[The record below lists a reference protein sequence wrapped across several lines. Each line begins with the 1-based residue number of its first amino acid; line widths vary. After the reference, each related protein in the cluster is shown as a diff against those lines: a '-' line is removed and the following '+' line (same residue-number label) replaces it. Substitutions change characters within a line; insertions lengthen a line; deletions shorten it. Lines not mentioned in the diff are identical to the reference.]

1 MGESVADQ
9 GELPA
14 IQRAALHL
22 YQLYDDGDAIDLERA
37 RGLVSAP
44 SARVRPVVTRGGSID
59 IPQLPLEI
67 SVGGMSLSLAGLALR
82 AEMQARIYDLG
93 IIALRLVVALPENL
107 AWDQANALMAHV
119 QRYPAAIT
127 DAFARQHEVL
137 RKLLLPAMERPNE
150 TVRTEDYAILL
161 IERLGAGV
169 PASEMA
175 RHPTL
180 LRTALGE
187 DKPLSAAA
195 ASLAT
200 PLSYYQDDLILL
212 TWAAA
217 IVIEPDPAARED
229 ATLLLEFANA
239 QLLALRSYDAEVE
252 RGLARIAPRIARTRR
267 LRWRLLW
274 PAERFQREIYH
285 LIADITDT
293 SQRVENALKV
303 TEDVYWN
310 RVYVAALA
318 VLRVEVW
325 RAGIEEELNVLRQ
338 TASLLHDEAQEAWTT
353 FLEVVVI
360 VLIAVE
366 LVVGV
371 LGLH

>member
-1 MGESVADQ
+1 MAEQ
-9 GELPA
+9 GELPP
-14 IQRAALHL
+14 IQQASLHL
-22 YQLYDDGDAIDLERA
+22 YQLYDDSFAIDLEQA

-44 SARVRPVVTRGGSID
+44 SARVKPVVTRGGSID

-67 SVGGMSLSLAGLALR
+67 TVGAMPLTLANIQLQ
-82 AEMQARIYDLG
+82 AEMQVRIYDLG
-93 IIALRLVVALPENL
+93 IIALRLVVPLPEGL
-107 AWDQANALMAHV
+107 SWDQANALMAHV
-119 QRYPAAIT
+119 QRYPAGIAE
-127 DAFARQHEVL
+127 AFTRQHEVL
-137 RKLLLPAMERPNE
+137 RKLLLPAMERPNA
-150 TVRTEDYAILL
+150 TVRGEDYTILL
-161 IERLGAGV
+161 IEGLGPGV

-195 ASLAT
+195 ATLAT

-239 QLLALRSYDAEVE
+239 QLLSFRSYDAEVE
-252 RGLARIAPRIARTRR
+252 SGLARITPRIARTRR

-274 PAERFQREIYH
+274 PAERFEREIYR

-325 RAGIEEELNVLRQ
+325 RAGINEALDVLRQ
-338 TASLLHDEAQEAWTT
+338 TASLVHDEAQEAWTT

-366 LVVGV
+366 LVVAL

>member
-1 MGESVADQ
+1 VAEQ

-14 IQRAALHL
+14 IQRASLHL
-22 YQLYDDGDAIDLERA
+22 YQLYDDGFAIDLERA

-44 SARVRPVVTRGGSID
+44 SARVPPVVTRGGSID

-67 SVGGMSLSLAGLALR
+67 SVGGMPLTLASMQLQ

-93 IIALRLVVALPENL
+93 IIALRLVVRLPEGL
-107 AWDQANALMAHV
+107 TWDQANALMAHV
-119 QRYPAAIT
+119 QRYPASIT
-127 DAFARQHEVL
+127 EAFARQHEVL

-150 TVRTEDYAILL
+150 TVRAEDYTILL
-161 IERLGAGV
+161 IEGLGPGA
-169 PASEMA
+169 PASEIA

-195 ASLAT
+195 ATLAT

-239 QLLALRSYDAEVE
+239 QLLSFRSYDAEVE
-252 RGLARIAPRIARTRR
+252 RGLARITPRIARTRR

-274 PAERFQREIYH
+274 PAERFEREIYR

-325 RAGIEEELNVLRQ
+325 RAGISEALDVLRQ
-338 TASLLHDEAQEAWTT
+338 TASLVHNEAQEAWTT

-366 LVVGV
+366 LVVAL

>member
-1 MGESVADQ
+1 MVSDR

-22 YQLYDDGDAIDLERA
+22 YQLYDDSFALDLERA
-37 RGLVSAP
+37 RGLFDAP
-44 SARVRPVVTRGGSID
+44 TARVRPVVTRGGSID

-67 SVGGMSLSLAGLALR
+67 SVGAMPLTLAGMQLQG
-82 AEMQARIYDLG
+82 EMQARIYDLG
-93 IIALRLVVALPENL
+93 IIACRLVVALPDGLTWE
-107 AWDQANALMAHV
+107 QANAVMAHV
-119 QRYPAAIT
+119 QRYPADIAE
-127 DAFARQHEVL
+127 AFARQHEAL

-150 TVRTEDYAILL
+150 TVRAEDYTILL
-161 IERLGAGV
+161 IEGLGPGT
-169 PASEMA
+169 PAAQLA

-187 DKPLSAAA
+187 DRPLSAAA
-195 ASLAT
+195 SALAT
-200 PLSYYQDDLILL
+200 PLSYYPDDLILL

-239 QLLALRSYDAEVE
+239 QLLAFRSYDAQVE
-252 RGLARIAPRIARTRR
+252 RELARITPRIARTRR

-274 PAERFQREIYH
+274 PVERFQREIYS

-325 RAGIEEELNVLRQ
+325 RAGIDEALGVLRQ

-353 FLEVVVI
+353 FLEVLVI

-366 LVVGV
+366 LVVAL